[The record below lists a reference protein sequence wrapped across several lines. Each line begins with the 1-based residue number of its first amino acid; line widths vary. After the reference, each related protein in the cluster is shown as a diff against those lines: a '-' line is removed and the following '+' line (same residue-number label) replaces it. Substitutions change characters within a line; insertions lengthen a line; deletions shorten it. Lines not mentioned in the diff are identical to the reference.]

1 MQVEFGSLELL
12 RGLYPLREVV
22 LWYADLIYC
31 DLAWVASVED
41 CGEGKEAAR
50 TLWTPFMSIR
60 KQI

>member
-1 MQVEFGSLELL
+1 MNPGRWNYCVAST
-12 RGLYPLREVV
+12 PCVEVV

-50 TLWTPFMSIR
+50 TLWTTFMSIR